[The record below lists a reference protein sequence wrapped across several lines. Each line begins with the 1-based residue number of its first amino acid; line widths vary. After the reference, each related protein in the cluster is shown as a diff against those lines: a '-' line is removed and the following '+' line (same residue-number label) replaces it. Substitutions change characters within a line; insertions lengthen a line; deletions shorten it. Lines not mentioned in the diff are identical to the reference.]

1 MLIRVNAEWSWNYLR
16 PFLFYLSVSLISYL
30 ANFEKKLQMGLK
42 HDQIKDHFY
51 SSPLSMKLFSEKYHE
66 AYGYTDA
73 KQMRKMMSRYNI
85 LSRTRADHNLQNLPK
100 AHIES
105 MEFSEMDNFGI
116 EPSIGKEYTSDKLPD
131 HLKKIGILSD
141 IHVPFHSVEAVVCA
155 IKRLREEKIDCLY
168 LNGDTFDFYSISRH
182 EKEKDLRDF
191 PKEIE
196 MCRNFLQ
203 KLRDIFPSIPI
214 YFKAG
219 NHENRYQRYLNEQAE
234 EFAQL
239 HEMQFDK
246 FFRLDSLD
254 MKFVPDWQG
263 MEMGDLLVCHGHE
276 LMAGGMNPSQST
288 FNKTFCNTLI
298 GHVHR
303 TTNTIK
309 KDGFKKFIHTY
320 STGCLT
326 QLSPKYYPFAQHN
339 NGFAI
344 VTIADGKSKVDNIMI
359 KDGKIV

>member
-1 MLIRVNAEWSWNYLR
+1 M
-16 PFLFYLSVSLISYL
+16 
-30 ANFEKKLQMGLK
+30 ANFEKKLQMGQK
-42 HDQIKDHFY
+42 HDQIRDHFF
-51 SSPLSMKLFSEKYHE
+51 SSPLNIKSFSEKYYE
-66 AYGYTDA
+66 TYGYISAEQLRKT
-73 KQMRKMMSRYNI
+73 MRNYNI
-85 LSRTRADHNLQNLPK
+85 LMRERNKHIAENTPGGKLESFNL
-100 AHIES
+100 
-105 MEFSEMDNFGI
+105 SELDDFGI
-116 EPSIGKEYTSDKLPD
+116 EQSIGKEYTSARLPD
-131 HLKKIGILSD
+131 HIKKIGILSD

-155 IKRLREEKIDCLY
+155 IKHLREQNIDCLY

-203 KLRDIFPSIPI
+203 KLRDIFPTIPI

-246 FFRLDSLD
+246 FFRLDVLD
-254 MKFVPDWQG
+254 FTYVPDWQG

-309 KDGFKKFIHTY
+309 KDGFKRYIHTY

-339 NGFAI
+339 HGFAVVEI
-344 VTIADGKSKVDNIMI
+344 NEGKSKVNNLMI

>member
-85 LSRTRADHNLQNLPK
+85 LSRTRADHNLKNLPK

-203 KLRDIFPSIPI
+203 KLRDIFPNIPI

>member
-16 PFLFYLSVSLISYL
+16 PFLFYFPVSLISYL

-203 KLRDIFPSIPI
+203 KLRDIFPNIPI

-263 MEMGDLLVCHGHE
+263 IEMGDLLVCHGHE

-344 VTIADGKSKVDNIMI
+344 VTISDGKSKVDNIMI